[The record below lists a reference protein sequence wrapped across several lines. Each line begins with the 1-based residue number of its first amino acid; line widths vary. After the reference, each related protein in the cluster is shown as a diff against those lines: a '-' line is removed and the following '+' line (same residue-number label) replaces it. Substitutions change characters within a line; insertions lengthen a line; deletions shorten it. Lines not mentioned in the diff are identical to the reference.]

1 MHYENGFE
9 LLLVVVFSTS
19 PRLGVLGPKDQDL
32 VIPFH
37 LGEGEH
43 LSDFHLRALAI
54 RSELVLIRDQ
64 TVHIKNLT
72 GKYIMELSNMK
83 HLQQYMTSFYL

>member
-37 LGEGEH
+37 LGKGEH

-64 TVHIKNLT
+64 TVQIKNLT

-83 HLQQYMTSFYL
+83 HLQQYMTSFDL